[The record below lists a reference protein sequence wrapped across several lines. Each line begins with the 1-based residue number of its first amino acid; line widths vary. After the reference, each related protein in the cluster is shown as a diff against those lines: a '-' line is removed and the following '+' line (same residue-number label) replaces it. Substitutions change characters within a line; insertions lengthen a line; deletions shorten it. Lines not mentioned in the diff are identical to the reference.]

1 MASASV
7 CQSVP
12 VPAPVVFLVPTSSEL
27 ERDSGAAPT
36 CNSEIAVWLD
46 KLSFRVGSG
55 IRHELVDGKLVSIEP
70 ENIRKPRYRRRSIKD
85 IRTLNSEAT
94 RSAERKER
102 VERRRRNSLFLQLIP
117 DPHRA

>member
-85 IRTLNSEAT
+85 IGSFARVI
-94 RSAERKER
+94 RAERACESEEKTC
-102 VERRRRNSLFLQLIP
+102 SSGHSSW
-117 DPHRA
+117 HRLTAPA